1 VPQVV
6 ERSGALLHAFFPGTE
21 GGRAIADVLFGDYNP
36 GGKEPVTW
44 PRSVG
49 QLPIHHYDPPNGRPD
64 IPERGD
70 YKAHYLDESNAPL
83 FAFGFGLS
91 YSTFKLEDLALPQ
104 RLGRDDTLSVKVRIT
119 NTSEVDGDEVPQLYV
134 RPRVASSV
142 TGKKLVAYR
151 RVHLAAHESQLV
163 ELAVP
168 ASALS
173 IMGPDDRW
181 RLESGTYEV
190 LFGTSSRDGLAGS
203 FELADAARVAA
214 AATTPP

>member
-1 VPQVV
+1 MIECQSCAQ
-6 ERSGALLHAFFPGTE
+6 R
-21 GGRAIADVLFGDYNP
+21 R
-36 GGKEPVTW
+36 KRMR
-44 PRSVG
+44 PRSSSR
-49 QLPIHHYDPPNGRPD
+49 Q

-91 YSTFKLEDLALPQ
+91 YSKFKLEELSLPQ
-104 RLGRDDTLSVKVRIT
+104 RLGRDDTHRVKVRIT

-151 RVHLAAHESQLV
+151 RVHLAAHESQIV
-163 ELAVP
+163 ELTVP

-190 LFGTSSRDGLAGS
+190 LLGTSSRDGLAGT
-203 FELADAARVAA
+203 FELADAARVATT
-214 AATTPP
+214 ATTHP